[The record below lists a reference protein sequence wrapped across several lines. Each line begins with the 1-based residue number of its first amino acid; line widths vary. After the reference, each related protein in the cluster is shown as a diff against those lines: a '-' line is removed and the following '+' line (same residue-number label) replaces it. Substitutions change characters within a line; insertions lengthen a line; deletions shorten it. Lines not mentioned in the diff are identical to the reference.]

1 MQRGGFRYQPALDGL
16 RAFAVSAVIAYHL
29 GYQWAGGGFLGVDT
43 FFVLSGFLITSLLLR
58 ERAGSGRISLSGFWA
73 RRARR
78 LLPAVFLLLIVVVVY
93 GSTVLNAFEVDQLR
107 GDAIAS
113 LFYVANWHFI
123 ATGQNYFNL
132 FLTPSPLQ
140 HLWSLA
146 IEEQFYLVWPLVV
159 VGVMAVTKA
168 SRKALFV
175 VTIAGIVIS
184 TVSMALLYSDANP
197 SRAYYGT
204 EARAHTLLVG
214 CLLALILAKGLE
226 AGPRLKRGLG
236 AAGIVAFGIVLIV
249 FATAS
254 ASPRLFHGGDLAF
267 SILVAIVIA
276 AAVQPTGALRSFLG
290 LAPLRYIGRISYGL
304 YLWHWPVIVFVTTD
318 ETGVAGRK
326 LTVLRLAITFAITLA
341 SFYLL
346 ERPVLRGVLK
356 PRLAL
361 AALPASIAVVL
372 AVILVGTSG
381 GESAAAAVPRIN
393 HPAGPCTT
401 ATKGERQGASQRL
414 RELGLPAPDTRDA
427 DLKLMVVGDSRSCSM
442 LTGLEAL
449 GRAEGVPVTN
459 AAVLGCGVVA
469 DAVGTSYALVTRAQ
483 AHSCHGMVE
492 KSQVAGLAKGDP
504 DVILWY
510 SGWEIASLEVDG
522 EEIPFGTPEHDKL
535 LLGRM
540 ESMYQRLHREGAK
553 ILIVPPVPALPIDGS
568 IRPSPQQYAAHQHL
582 DALYRE
588 FATTHPDDV
597 FVADLTAKLCPE
609 WQCGKKVP
617 KFETQQVDS
626 VHFTPRNAA
635 WTALWLWPHILDTL
649 GPGPAPAT
657 TTTTTPSL

>member
-1 MQRGGFRYQPALDGL
+1 LDGL

-29 GYQWAGGGFLGVDT
+29 GYEWAGGGFLGVDT

-58 ERAGSGRISLSGFWA
+58 EKAGSGRMSLSGFWA

-93 GSTVLNAFEVDQLR
+93 GSTVLNAFELDQLR

-159 VGVMAVTKA
+159 VGVVALASA
-168 SRKALFV
+168 SRKALV
-175 VTIAGIVIS
+175 SVTIAGIAIS
-184 TVSMALLYSDANP
+184 TVSMALLYDAANP

-226 AGPRLKRGLG
+226 VGPRLRRGLG
-236 AAGIVAFGIVLIV
+236 AAGIVAFGIVLVV

-254 ASPRLFHGGDLAF
+254 ASPRLFRGGDLVF

-276 AAVQPTGALRSFLG
+276 AAVQPAGALRRFLG

-318 ETGVAGRK
+318 ETGLAGRR
-326 LTVLRLAITFAITLA
+326 LTVARLAITVAITLA

-346 ERPVLRGVLK
+346 ERPVLRGALK
-356 PRLAL
+356 PRMAL
-361 AALPASIAVVL
+361 AALPASIVVVL
-372 AVILVGTSG
+372 AVILVGTSE

-401 ATKGERQGASQRL
+401 ATKGERTEANKTL
-414 RELGLPAPDTRDA
+414 RELGAPATDARDTA
-427 DLKLMVVGDSRSCSM
+427 LKLMVVGDSRACSL
-442 LTGLEAL
+442 LTGFEAL
-449 GRAEGVPVTN
+449 GRAEGSPVTN

-469 DAVGTSYALVTRAQ
+469 DAVGKTYSLVPRQQ
-483 AHSCHGMVE
+483 ANTCHDVVE
-492 KSQVAGLAKGDP
+492 KAQLRGLAQGDP
-504 DVILWY
+504 DVVLWY

-522 EEIPFGTPEHDKL
+522 KEIEVGTPEHDRIL
-535 LLGRM
+535 LQRM
-540 ESMYQRLHREGAK
+540 ENIYQRLHRDGAK
-553 ILIVPPVPALPIDGS
+553 IVIVPPVPALPIDPLPT
-568 IRPSPQQYAAHQHL
+568 ITPQAYADHEHIA
-582 DALYRE
+582 DLYKE
-588 FATTHPDDV
+588 FAATHPDDV
-597 FVADLTAKLCPE
+597 VVVDLASRLCPGGVCRE
-609 WQCGKKVP
+609 HVRG
-617 KFETQQVDS
+617 FATQQVDS

-635 WTALWLWPHILDTL
+635 WTARWLWPSILDVL
-649 GPGPAPAT
+649 GPAPAPAPATAPT
-657 TTTTTPSL
+657 TTTAPSR